1 MASHAAVC
9 LQRRKFF
16 RSVTHSEFRENDSTS
31 TAPLKLHDV
40 VAFGGIWFV
49 PILSGQK
56 NEELRIS
63 DKIWD
68 SVKAT

>member
-1 MASHAAVC
+1 
-9 LQRRKFF
+9 
-16 RSVTHSEFRENDSTS
+16 VTHSEFRENDSTS